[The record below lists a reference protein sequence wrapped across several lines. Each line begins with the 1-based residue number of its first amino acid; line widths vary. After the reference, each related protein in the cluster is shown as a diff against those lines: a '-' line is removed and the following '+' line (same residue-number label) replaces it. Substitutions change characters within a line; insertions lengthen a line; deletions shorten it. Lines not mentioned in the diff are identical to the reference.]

1 MRNFIVVG
9 NKIKPRTT
17 NRNWILMFFQR
28 TTITHVN
35 NPSYPLEAFR
45 FRSILDLLNAE
56 RLDDTYLFDMIA
68 EVVGKED
75 QRDLVTSTGK
85 ETKRMAVVLEDLE
98 NNRIGCTLFGEMV
111 DQIRPHLEEGSVEP
125 LIVVLQL
132 FKASQWNG
140 KTTVQSHFYISKI
153 HIERDLKEVVCFRN
167 RLLSGAPL
175 NSIRIT
181 DELKQGSVGVKTIE
195 EALNAAEVAI
205 CWIATTIVSINAG
218 KNDWFYKACKK
229 CPKKVETST
238 IERYEC
244 KGCGHTAG
252 TASIRYKVEVIVYDG
267 TDSMTLLLWDR
278 EAIQLCRKRA
288 DQIKE
293 EEINIK
299 SANIDQY
306 DQVYTIGKVCDDED
320 IIEKNLPKE
329 SNTNSSVNL
338 TDVSSLKYKTP
349 AKRALNGVKSST
361 TTINEH
367 DEEGQLSTNRTVSV
381 WQLSC
386 VGDDV
391 LFWKKMLKISGI
403 GIPFNLTLYV
413 GNDIL
418 LVLESR
424 NSYGRANDAEMT
436 DILVSKLKYMTLRRE
451 NLLVRTWHEDLSV
464 KTVTL
469 HSEGLY
475 MV

>member
-1 MRNFIVVG
+1 
-9 NKIKPRTT
+9 
-17 NRNWILMFFQR
+17 MFFQR

-167 RLLSGAPL
+167 RLLSA
-175 NSIRIT
+175 

-338 TDVSSLKYKTP
+338 TEIGCNDSLEIAENVADIKTDSNNLCDVSSLKYKTP

-367 DEEGQLSTNRTVSV
+367 DEEGQLSTNRFSHKGGKKQKS
-381 WQLSC
+381 QLI
-386 VGDDV
+386 DV
-391 LFWKKMLKISGI
+391 
-403 GIPFNLTLYV
+403 
-413 GNDIL
+413 
-418 LVLESR
+418 
-424 NSYGRANDAEMT
+424 AN
-436 DILVSKLKYMTLRRE
+436 
-451 NLLVRTWHEDLSV
+451 
-464 KTVTL
+464 
-469 HSEGLY
+469 
-475 MV
+475 

>member
-1 MRNFIVVG
+1 MAKTFDYLLDVNPRKLTWSFNIYLVRIWEGDRIHESIPKCVVARWRG
-9 NKIKPRTT
+9 NI
-17 NRNWILMFFQR
+17 FEFQ
-28 TTITHVN
+28 N
-35 NPSYPLEAFR
+35 
-45 FRSILDLLNAE
+45 
-56 RLDDTYLFDMIA
+56 MIA

-167 RLLSGAPL
+167 RFVFL
-175 NSIRIT
+175 NFNQFISNTFKET

-293 EEINIK
+293 EE
-299 SANIDQY
+299 
-306 DQVYTIGKVCDDED
+306 
-320 IIEKNLPKE
+320 
-329 SNTNSSVNL
+329 
-338 TDVSSLKYKTP
+338 DVSSLKYKTP

-367 DEEGQLSTNRTVSV
+367 DEEGQLSTNRFSHKGGKKQKS
-381 WQLSC
+381 QLI
-386 VGDDV
+386 DV
-391 LFWKKMLKISGI
+391 
-403 GIPFNLTLYV
+403 
-413 GNDIL
+413 
-418 LVLESR
+418 
-424 NSYGRANDAEMT
+424 AN
-436 DILVSKLKYMTLRRE
+436 
-451 NLLVRTWHEDLSV
+451 
-464 KTVTL
+464 
-469 HSEGLY
+469 
-475 MV
+475 